1 MNRPLN
7 QEEQAFLLRLAR
19 KAVEAHLEKTKLKK
33 ERRPEDP
40 IFSEKRG
47 AFVTL
52 KQHGQLR
59 GCIGYPL
66 PVKPLYDTVKGMA
79 VAAATQDFR
88 FLPLTLDELPTVSF
102 EISVLS
108 LPRTISD
115 PEEVEVG
122 THGIIISQGD
132 HSGLLLPQVPVEW
145 GWDRETYLNHGCQ
158 KAGLPGNAWRKGAAI
173 QVFTAQV
180 FADE

>member
-1 MNRPLN
+1 MDLPLN
-7 QEEQAFLLRLAR
+7 EEEQAFLLHLAR
-19 KAVEAHLEKTKLKK
+19 KAVQAHLEKKRLDEKK
-33 ERRPEDP
+33 PSNP
-40 IFSEKRG
+40 IYSEKRG

-66 PVKPLYDTVKGMA
+66 PVKPLYDSVIAMA

-88 FLPLTLDELPTVSF
+88 FHTMTLNELPSISF

-108 LPRTISD
+108 LPRSVSD
-115 PEEVEVG
+115 ASEVSVG
-122 THGIIISQGD
+122 AHGIIISQGA

-145 GWDRETYLNHGCQ
+145 GWDREAYLSHGCL
-158 KAGLPGNAWRKGAAI
+158 KAGLPKDAWRKGASI

-180 FADE
+180 FSEE